1 MTTILLTLGS
11 LVGAIVVLI
20 VSGKWVVR
28 SVAVLARAFR
38 ISEYVISFV
47 LLAFATSLP
56 ELSVGVNAA
65 LAGVPELSLGDIIGT
80 NIINIT
86 LVMGAVA
93 VVGGSVGLRDYE
105 HFRQNR
111 LFQLAAVLAPLILLL
126 DGELSRWDGVVLL
139 GLFVLVLIRL
149 LDIDDRIL
157 GRKILRPHLAPH
169 VGHSA
174 TTRLELWKYGVL
186 LVVSATVLLG
196 ATYVIV
202 TMAKAAAH
210 SLAIPTVLIGVL
222 VVATVTSL
230 PELSIGVRSALRGRG
245 GIALGD
251 IFGAA
256 SINATFTLGTV
267 ALISPIVLD
276 DLRVVWI
283 GIGFSIFVF
292 SCIFLFLHTKRS
304 LSRAEGVVLLVWF
317 LLFIAAQV
325 WWV

>member
-1 MTTILLTLGS
+1 MSTVLLTLLS
-11 LVGAIVVLI
+11 LIAAIAVLI
-20 VSGKWVVR
+20 ISGKWVVR
-28 SVAVLARAFR
+28 SVGVLARAFR
-38 ISEYVISFV
+38 VSEYVISFV

-56 ELSVGVNAA
+56 ELSVGINAA
-65 LAGVPELSLGDIIGT
+65 LSGVPELSLGDILGT
-80 NIINIT
+80 NIINVT

-93 VVGGSVGLRDYE
+93 VVGGSVRLRDYE

-126 DGELSRWDGVVLL
+126 DGTLSRIDGVFLL
-139 GLFVLVLIRL
+139 GLFVFVLIRL

-174 TTRLELWKYGVL
+174 TTRLELWKYGVV
-186 LVVSATVLLG
+186 LVLSATALLG

-202 TMAKAAAH
+202 SAAKTAAIA
-210 SLAIPTVLIGVL
+210 LAIPAILIGVL

-230 PELSIGVRSALRGRG
+230 PELSIGIRSALRGHG

-256 SINATFTLGTV
+256 SINATFTLGVV
-267 ALISPIVLD
+267 AIISPIVLD

-283 GIGFSIFVF
+283 GIGFSVVVF
-292 SCIFLFLHTKRS
+292 SFIFLFLHTKQS
-304 LSRAEGVVLLVWF
+304 LSRGEGCVLISCFVLFVLAQVLLV
-317 LLFIAAQV
+317 
-325 WWV
+325 

>member
-1 MTTILLTLGS
+1 MGEILLTLS
-11 LVGAIVVLI
+11 TLVVAITVLL

-28 SVAVLARAFR
+28 SVAVLARAFG

-65 LAGVPELSLGDIIGT
+65 LAGVPELSLGDILGT
-80 NIINIT
+80 NIINVT

-93 VVGGSVGLRDYE
+93 VVGGSVQLRDYE

-111 LFQLAAVLAPLILLL
+111 LFQLVAVLAPLLLLL
-126 DGELSRWDGVVLL
+126 DGTLSRLDGFVLL
-139 GLFVLVLIRL
+139 GLFVFVLVRL

-169 VGHSA
+169 VGHSVSTRYA
-174 TTRLELWKYGVL
+174 LWWYAVIFVAASTT
-186 LVVSATVLLG
+186 LLG

-202 TMAKAAAH
+202 TAAKTAAVAL
-210 SLAIPTVLIGVL
+210 SIPTVLVGVL
-222 VVATVTSL
+222 IVAFATSL
-230 PELSIGVRSALRGRG
+230 PELSVGIRSVLRGRG

-256 SINATFTLGTV
+256 SISATFSLGVV
-267 ALISPIVLD
+267 AIISPIVLD
-276 DLRVVWI
+276 DLRVVWL
-283 GIGFSIFVF
+283 GMGASVVVF
-292 SCIFLFLHTKRS
+292 SLIFLFLHTKQS
-304 LSRAEGVVLLVWF
+304 LSRGEGWVLIGCFVVFGLSQLLIV
-317 LLFIAAQV
+317 
-325 WWV
+325 